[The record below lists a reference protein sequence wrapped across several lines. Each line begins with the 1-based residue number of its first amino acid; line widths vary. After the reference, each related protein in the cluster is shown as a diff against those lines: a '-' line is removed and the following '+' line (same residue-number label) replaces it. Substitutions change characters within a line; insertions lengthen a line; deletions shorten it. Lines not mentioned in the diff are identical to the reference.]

1 MAAQAEALHKAAAD
15 VLRRSCRGE
24 GTRQVLYSVNVPPA
38 VKSQLQAIVLGAQN
52 NESLL
57 WAVAR
62 DCGFMHNV
70 HPDLLE
76 PDDRHLLVVLYEA
89 LLGSRRVRGTSEVVQ
104 LVKQHKALLQQQLA
118 SHRKSGKAIG
128 HQEKIKLPRY
138 VRVNTL
144 KILMEDAI
152 RHFEMRGWKL
162 GKESQGKG
170 EGNLLN
176 PTKGMVVKD
185 PQVPNLLVFP
195 AGTSLHNDTLVD
207 SGAVILQDRSSCLS
221 AAALAPIPAG
231 AVIADACAAPGNKT
245 SHAAS
250 LLALAQKNDVN
261 GRVLAFERDPKRERM
276 LRRQMQKFGF
286 GSLVQV
292 RGRDFA
298 VAIEEALAG
307 SSSGEADMLRQV
319 THVVVDPS
327 CSGSGLVAQY
337 HGTAGGVDTGEGKP
351 ASSDASEYQSWGN
364 LEIAGLAAE
373 QEKLVLAAMSLPKA
387 RVVVYSTCSVHRQE
401 NEDVVAQVLAK
412 APQGFK
418 LAKALPHWPHR
429 GLPAAGHAIAPL
441 VVRATHERD
450 STNGFFVARF
460 ERDLDGDDSAAAASH
475 APATQA
481 QPSARPAKR
490 RAPDAARA
498 PGVKP
503 ENVGGDAK
511 GKQRAEEGRG
521 GRGVEAGR
529 AVAGREAKRPKVKA
543 SKDGKAA
550 AGGASETKKHK
561 AYLEYRPTAPATRPA
576 AIHRANLEAQ
586 KRAAALAAPA
596 PEAKRKPPAPNPY
609 AHAIDVD

>member
-1 MAAQAEALHKAAAD
+1 MAAQAEALHQAAAD

-38 VKSQLQAIVLGAQN
+38 VKSQLQAIVLGSQN
-52 NESLL
+52 NESLI

-62 DCGFMHNV
+62 DCGFMLNV

-89 LLGSRRVRGTSEVVQ
+89 LLGSRRVRGTSAVVQ

-118 SHRKSGKAIG
+118 SHRKSGKAVN

-144 KILMEDAI
+144 KTSMEEAI
-152 RHFEMRGWKL
+152 KHFEIRGWKV
-162 GKESQGKG
+162 GKDGVGREAGS
-170 EGNLLN
+170 NLLN
-176 PTKGMVVKD
+176 PPKGVVVKD

-195 AGTSLHNDTLVD
+195 AGTSLHNDSLVD

-221 AAALAPIPAG
+221 AAALAPIPSD

-250 LLALAQKNDVN
+250 LLAMARQGEAD
-261 GRVLAFERDPKRERM
+261 GRVLAFERDPKREKM

-286 GSLVQV
+286 GQIVKV

-298 VAIEEALAG
+298 VAIDEALGGA
-307 SSSGEADMLRQV
+307 SSAEADMLRQV

-351 ASSDASEYQSWGN
+351 ETREHASEASEYQSAGN
-364 LEIAGLAAE
+364 LEVAGLAAE
-373 QEKLVLAAMSLPKA
+373 QEKLVLAAMSLPEV

-401 NEDVVAQVLAK
+401 NEDVVEKVLAK
-412 APQGFK
+412 APAGFK
-418 LAKALPHWPHR
+418 LAKALPSWPHR
-429 GLPAAGHAIAPL
+429 GLPAAGQAIAPF

-460 ERDLDGDDSAAAASH
+460 ERNLTAPQPAHAASSAAAAV
-475 APATQA
+475 
-481 QPSARPAKR
+481 PAKR
-490 RAPDAARA
+490 RAPHTAST
-498 PGVKP
+498 P
-503 ENVGGDAK
+503 
-511 GKQRAEEGRG
+511 AESKADIGSQDVSEPAQ
-521 GRGVEAGR
+521 EAGPKPKK
-529 AVAGREAKRPKVKA
+529 AKL
-543 SKDGKAA
+543 SKGPVGAA
-550 AGGASETKKHK
+550 AGGRNKADK

-576 AIHRANLEAQ
+576 AIYRAHQQAE
-586 KRAAALAAPA
+586 RAKTPARAPSTPKPA
-596 PEAKRKPPAPNPY
+596 PPAPF
-609 AHAIDVD
+609 AGAIDVD